1 MKKKFPAVSLI
12 LLFLLI
18 AETTVASL
26 FLSSYDTAMGMICFV
41 SAIVTALMF
50 IAEMFLLSRNTIR
63 HITRMSEHLESST
76 AEYINSL
83 PSPVAVIDSEKKII
97 WYNTAFSEK
106 ISPERNLYGMSIEN
120 IANLNYD
127 SIIADGSGLC
137 TINGSTYRV
146 SCEKS
151 ENDSISFNFL
161 CFHDETE
168 YISLKR
174 KFDETHPNVVV
185 ITVDNYDEILQNAKE
200 SEKSQASVE
209 VEKLIEN
216 FMSSTNGFVRKSGS
230 NTFYAVIEKRH
241 IDEIIFG
248 KFKILDLARDIKIAG
263 KYPLTFSIGVG
274 LGAESLADSE
284 KIAKQCLDMALGRGG
299 DQAVIKTENG
309 YQFFGGVSK
318 GMEKKSRA
326 KTRIIANALQDIS
339 MNSAKG

>member
-12 LLFLLI
+12 LLVLLI
-18 AETTVASL
+18 AETTASSL
-26 FLSSYDTAMGMICFV
+26 FLGSYDSAMGMICFV
-41 SAIVTALMF
+41 SAVVTALML
-50 IAEMFLLSRNTIR
+50 ITEMFLFSRNTIR
-63 HITRMSEHLESST
+63 HITRMNEHLESST

-97 WYNTAFSEK
+97 WYNIAFSEK
-106 ISPERNLYGMSIEN
+106 ISSDRNLYGMNIEN
-120 IANLNYD
+120 LTNVNYD
-127 SIIADGSGLC
+127 SLIADRGGLC
-137 TINGSTYRV
+137 TVNGNTYRV
-146 SCEKS
+146 SSEKS
-151 ENDSISFNFL
+151 EKDNMSFQVL

-174 KFDETHPNVVV
+174 KFDKTHPNIVV

-216 FMSSTNGFVRKSGS
+216 FMSSTNGFVKKSGS

-241 IDEIIFG
+241 LDEIISG
-248 KFKILDLARDIKIAG
+248 KFKILDLARNIKIAG

-274 LGAESLADSE
+274 QGAESLADSE

-299 DQAVIKTENG
+299 DQAVIKTESG

-326 KTRIIANALQDIS
+326 KTRILANALKDI
-339 MNSAKG
+339 